1 MGNQVQKRWKQFNAE
16 YADYGS
22 GLVIEVILDLG
33 EHLRQVFGYDE
44 ANKGMRALFEAA
56 NIAVPDEDEC
66 APVSL
71 AQELPFEE
79 LRKLKMYRDLVALN
93 AYAYFGLPIS
103 FSPYGEQEN
112 ISETIEERQRCIYD
126 LIVESDL
133 MLPDRAVHAAKARWK
148 LDTADD
154 TRWELVTADDKG
166 SMSQE
171 ELAALAQV
179 SVKSIKNL
187 LTPSS
192 GRRLQA
198 RKDGSIAVSE
208 ARRWLNSRP
217 DFKSSVWQ
225 LEETADCTET
235 LASVEQSPLR
245 DVVFIPM
252 AKDGTYFSPEHKY
265 EHKYKHSGCYRIGPK
280 ENEQTVENYLEALE
294 VLNSMETP
302 MWRRPGARGRWG
314 IVTGVTWTRK
324 TLAELGL

>member
-1 MGNQVQKRWKQFNAE
+1 MGNQIQERWKEFNAE
-16 YADYGS
+16 YANYGS
-22 GLVIEVILDLG
+22 GLVIEAILDIG
-33 EHLRQVFGYDE
+33 ESLRVVFGYRE
-44 ANKGMRALFEAA
+44 ANKGMRALYAAA

-66 APVSL
+66 AAVDL
-71 AQELPFEE
+71 AQKLPFEE
-79 LRKLKMYRDLVALN
+79 LRKLKIYRDLVALN

-103 FSPYGEQEN
+103 YSPYGEQEN
-112 ISETIEERQRCIYD
+112 IPETIEERQRCIENLIED
-126 LIVESDL
+126 LNVDSSW
-133 MLPDRAVHAAKARWK
+133 MPTDRALHAANARWK

-154 TRWELVTADDKG
+154 KESV
-166 SMSQE
+166 SQE

-179 SVKSIKNL
+179 SIKSIRNL
-187 LTPSS
+187 LSPSS
-192 GRRLQA
+192 GRWLQA

-245 DVVFIPM
+245 DVLFIPM

-280 ENEQTVENYLEALE
+280 ENEQTFENYLEALE

-324 TLAELGL
+324 TLPELSL